1 MLLRSPIFAAG
12 SGGRT
17 SPPYKSIPTPIFF
30 YKKSQPFLVFIYQ
43 EHKDKENKMK
53 KFDSRDISY
62 LPDYFYNIKSDLK
75 ELPKPPL
82 NPVTRNPLHPSE
94 LEAIFPKGLIEHET
108 TMERFIEIPEKVK
121 EIYRQYRPS
130 PLIYARGLKQ
140 ALNTPAHI
148 LYKYEGAGP
157 TGSHKSNTA
166 VVQAFLAREEGI
178 KSLSTETGA
187 GQWGSA
193 LSSACSYFDLKLK
206 VFMVRISHRQ
216 KPGRRILMDLFGAE
230 VLESPSDTTE
240 SGKKFLADNADHPG
254 SLGIAIAEAVELAAK
269 DTGTKYS
276 LGSVLDSVL
285 MHQTIIGQEAEKQ
298 IQEFESQPDI
308 VIGCVGGGSNFAGLS
323 FPFIKNV
330 LVDGSDMRFIAVE
343 PELCPTLTKG
353 KLQYD
358 FGDSSGLTP
367 LLYMYSLGKEFVPP
381 PIHAGGLRYHGMA
394 PLISKLVSQGIIES
408 VSIPQ
413 ERVFEA
419 GKLFFK
425 TEGILPAP
433 ESSHAIAT
441 VIDEALK
448 LKETGQDKVILFNLS
463 GHGFLDI
470 SAYDQGLPH

>member
-1 MLLRSPIFAAG
+1 
-12 SGGRT
+12 
-17 SPPYKSIPTPIFF
+17 
-30 YKKSQPFLVFIYQ
+30 
-43 EHKDKENKMK
+43 MK

-62 LPDYFYNIKSDLK
+62 LPECFYNIKSDLE

-82 NPVTRNPLHPSE
+82 NPVTREPLHPSD
-94 LEAIFPKGLIEHET
+94 LEAIFPRGLIEHET
-108 TMERFIEIPEKVK
+108 SMERFVEIPEQVR
-121 EIYRQYRPS
+121 EIYSQFRPS
-130 PLIYARGLKQ
+130 PLIYAGGLKQ
-140 ALNTPAHI
+140 YLDTPAHI
-148 LYKYEGAGP
+148 FYKFEGTGP

-166 VVQAFLAREEGI
+166 IVQAFLAQKEEI

-193 LSSACSYFDLKLK
+193 LSMACSYFDIELK

-216 KPGRRILMDLFGAE
+216 KPGRRILMDLSGAE
-230 VLESPSDTTE
+230 VVESPSDSTE
-240 SGKKFLADNADHPG
+240 SGKKFLAGNPDHPG

-269 DTGTKYS
+269 ETGTKYS

-285 MHQTIIGQEAEKQ
+285 MHQTVIGQEAEKQ
-298 IQEFESQPDI
+298 IQEFDSTPDI
-308 VIGCVGGGSNFAGLS
+308 IIGCVGGGSNFAGLS
-323 FPFIKNV
+323 FPFIRNV
-330 LVDGSDMRFIAVE
+330 LAKRANTRFIAVE
-343 PELCPTLTKG
+343 PELCPTLTRG

-358 FGDSSGLTP
+358 HGDSSGLTP
-367 LLYMYSLGKEFVPP
+367 LLYMYSLGMDFVPP

-394 PLISKLVSQGIIES
+394 PLISQLVKQGIVES
-408 VSIPQ
+408 VSVPQ
-413 ERVFEA
+413 KRVFEA

-448 LKETGQDKVILFNLS
+448 LKEAGQEKVILFNLS

-470 SAYDQGLPH
+470 SAYDRELSH